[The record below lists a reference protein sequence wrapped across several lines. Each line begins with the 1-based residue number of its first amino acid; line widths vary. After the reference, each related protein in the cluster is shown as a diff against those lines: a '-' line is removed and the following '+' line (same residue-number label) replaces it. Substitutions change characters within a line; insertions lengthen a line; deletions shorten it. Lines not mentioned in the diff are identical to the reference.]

1 MAPHEVVFLQTT
13 PEGKLHASRSQKDR
27 EKNPDRICLDR
38 RGLTH
43 LPLLIGEGKI
53 RLLSL
58 QHNLITR
65 LDGFQNLG
73 INKLVFLDI
82 YDNQLQK
89 IEALD
94 NFENLRVLLIG
105 KNRLKKIEG
114 LTSLTKLEVLDLHGN
129 QISQVTGLNTLCD
142 LKVLNLAGNQI
153 RSIGPNDLEG
163 LISLQ
168 ELNLRRNRLKKLLGF
183 RSTLQL
189 QKLFLSNN
197 EILTIEDM
205 SGVCEAVELRE
216 ITVDGNP
223 VALGNDCT
231 SFLVSYLPQL
241 QLLSHMQITDQVR
254 KNAMLWRASREN
266 VEINVIVNSSD
277 LKSES
282 FDSKRAEMLSN
293 AKTNWQLLRNQAK
306 HLSENLSQRDLTR
319 LVDCDSESERIVPSD
334 SVLNISSPIALPCR
348 ENKTGSKIVSK
359 STQSARTMAARRT
372 MPEEYSNPCATN
384 SLDSGECFKLP
395 PILASLTLDK
405 RSSSNSDSSNKHSN
419 NSANIEQVNDG
430 EEIFENSLSSQ
441 NISDPEDSHDV
452 PTPLKINENNAK
464 AEKDQNKVQ
473 MTKKEKPETVK
484 SRPKSLQTQSK
495 VREQGG
501 DYLIEICGRCL
512 NVYGQGALRFI
523 DRPWNP
529 SKAGDVTTVRFN
541 YVNFTGIV
549 SILGRLKQRFP
560 NAENF
565 IFRET
570 NINCLGQLNA
580 LADAQGLSSLQIDAE
595 GNSICQKDWRS
606 YAVYRLSHWGL
617 RMINGKEVTEEDIA
631 KAEDEFEGLSEIVLR
646 SLPDSLLQPLLT
658 RLRIESNRSNQSAK
672 QWLWNAD
679 AALRNVVS
687 KEALQWRR
695 GTVTQDDLLYR
706 HKGRIHLS
714 HMIDLTTAAIEK
726 LKILESEWPSIL
738 NQIIRDTLVD
748 YSHLESYM
756 KNCIQQLQ

>member
-1 MAPHEVVFLQTT
+1 M
-13 PEGKLHASRSQKDR
+13 
-27 EKNPDRICLDR
+27 
-38 RGLTH
+38 
-43 LPLLIGEGKI
+43 
-53 RLLSL
+53 
-58 QHNLITR
+58 
-65 LDGFQNLG
+65 
-73 INKLVFLDI
+73 
-82 YDNQLQK
+82 
-89 IEALD
+89 
-94 NFENLRVLLIG
+94 LLIG

-114 LTSLTKLEVLDLHGN
+114 LNNLTKLEVLDLHGN
-129 QISQVTGLNTLCD
+129 QISQVTGLNALCD

-153 RSIGPNDLEG
+153 RAIGPNDLEG

-183 RSTLQL
+183 KSTVQL

-231 SFLVSYLPQL
+231 SFLVSYLPHL

-254 KNAMLWRASREN
+254 KNAMLWRTSRESI
-266 VEINVIVNSSD
+266 EINVIVNSSD
-277 LKSES
+277 TNGETL
-282 FDSKRAEMLSN
+282 DAKRAEILSN
-293 AKTNWQLLRNQAK
+293 AKTNWQLLKNQAK
-306 HLSENLSQRDLTR
+306 HLSGNLSQRDLSR
-319 LVDCDSESERIVPSD
+319 LADCDAECERIVPND
-334 SVLNISSPIALPCR
+334 SVLNITSPIALPCR
-348 ENKTGSKIVSK
+348 EAKAGPKILNKT
-359 STQSARTMAARRT
+359 TQSARTLVTRRSVPDDNQT
-372 MPEEYSNPCATN
+372 PCALN
-384 SLDSGECFKLP
+384 SLDSADCFKLP
-395 PILASLTLDK
+395 PILATLTLDK

-419 NSANIEQVNDG
+419 NSITVEQVNGVD
-430 EEIFENSLSSQ
+430 ETFENSLSSQ
-441 NISDPEDSHDV
+441 NSESSSGHLSSVSDPEDSNECAA
-452 PTPLKINENNAK
+452 PLKIAESDEK
-464 AEKDQNKVQ
+464 FEKDQGKVQ
-473 MTKKEKPETVK
+473 STKKDKSECVK
-484 SRPKSLQTQSK
+484 TRSKSLQVQSK

-529 SKAGDVTTVRFN
+529 NKAGDVTTVRFN

-595 GNSICQKDWRS
+595 GNLICQKDWRS
-606 YAVYRLSHWGL
+606 YAIYRLSHWGL
-617 RMINGKEVTEEDIA
+617 RVINGKDVTEEDIA
-631 KAEDEFEGLSEIVLR
+631 KAEEEFEGLSEIVLR

-706 HKGRIHLS
+706 HKGRIYLS
-714 HMIDLTTAAIEK
+714 HIIDLTAAAIEK
-726 LKILESEWPSIL
+726 LKILDSEWPSIL